1 MLSAWHLNLQFGCFF
16 GLSEL
21 FKIRDMSKDFLKVFN
36 VRSHSILKEIC
47 TKTKDCSIFNLVAV
61 LGGGTLY
68 LTNLI
73 FLLFVS
79 TTYVKYFFES

>member
-1 MLSAWHLNLQFGCFF
+1 MY
-16 GLSEL
+16 
-21 FKIRDMSKDFLKVFN
+21 
-36 VRSHSILKEIC
+36 KE
-47 TKTKDCSIFNLVAV
+47 CSIFNLVPV

-79 TTYVKYFFES
+79 TTYMKYFYES